1 MDDGC
6 KAMPQEQ
13 NASIEQGEFNAQAFS
28 EGLLSLHQVWS
39 SGWMT
44 QVSRLNAEI
53 SEKSKRREV
62 LNKRRAS
69 AGLLLKN
76 LTASAVAIGFFGS
89 ILVISHA
96 AAQALL
102 LSAEGYTP
110 GIASVL
116 KSIEALVGQEVV
128 TMVGT
133 VTIAVVLIFLT
144 EVLHLRETCV
154 ISHKDEQP
162 DAKTFADLLKPKSN
176 HIHFGNLQVG
186 YQVTETDGKLVV
198 RSLGDQFVAVFSR
211 SLLGKAEL
219 GVQAAYDGW
228 RGEHNT
234 PPVVIP
240 ISGAGADSSLVI
252 HGAHFEAPGMDET
265 TASEQAKLFLR
276 QLGRNAR

>member
-6 KAMPQEQ
+6 KAMPQDQ
-13 NASIEQGEFNAQAFS
+13 NGSLEQGEFNAQAFS

-53 SEKSKRREV
+53 SEKSNRREV

-69 AGLLLKN
+69 AGLLLQT
-76 LTASAVAIGFFGS
+76 LSASAVAIAFFGS

-102 LSAEGYTP
+102 LSAEGYT
-110 GIASVL
+110 GVTSAL
-116 KSIEALVGQEVV
+116 QSIEALVGQEIM
-128 TMVGT
+128 TLVGT
-133 VTIAVVLIFLT
+133 ATIAVVLIFLT
-144 EVLHLRETCV
+144 EVLHLRAACV

-240 ISGAGADSSLVI
+240 ISGAGADSRLVI